1 MKAAAAEE
9 GRSEPAVTF
18 EPAQSPELQPSG
30 LQRGGGGA
38 ECLAR
43 RCGRGVQSDGTSSVS
58 LSPPSRPLEMSEPK
72 AIDPKLSTTDRVVK
86 GKRSPAAARGAPS
99 AAGAR
104 PPLPRP
110 GCPSPARAGDL
121 LGSPASGDPP
131 HLLRRALPPHR
142 PPGPNR
148 GIFFLFHFSFFCGRG
163 AAVGKWLSA
172 WEAVAGVA
180 VAGGG
185 AWRGG

>member
-9 GRSEPAVTF
+9 GRAEPAVTF

-43 RCGRGVQSDGTSSVS
+43 RCGRGVQSDGTSSAS
-58 LSPPSRPLEMSEPK
+58 LSPPSRRLEMSEPK

-86 GKRSPAAARGAPS
+86 GKRSAAAARAAPS

-110 GCPSPARAGDL
+110 GCSSPASAGDL
-121 LGSPASGDPP
+121 LGSPARGYPP
-131 HLLRRALPPHR
+131 APSAAPCPHTAHRAPIGAPFF
-142 PPGPNR
+142 
-148 GIFFLFHFSFFCGRG
+148 FFL
-163 AAVGKWLSA
+163 VD
-172 WEAVAGVA
+172 
-180 VAGGG
+180 GGQQLANG
-185 AWRGG
+185 